1 MKIILGDN
9 QFFGINHHDLNKA
22 NKDKSK
28 FADEKSIVNFII
40 SSLNA
45 GLDGFMINS
54 NQMGYNI
61 ECTNVSKNGKH
72 FAEYKLI
79 Q

>member
-1 MKIILGDN
+1 MSQNDRV
-9 QFFGINHHDLNKA
+9 INYLKQGKKLTPLKALKKFQCFRLSARIFDL
-22 NKDKSK
+22 
-28 FADEKSIVNFII
+28 
-40 SSLNA
+40 
-45 GLDGFMINS
+45 

>member
-1 MKIILGDN
+1 MSQNNEILNYLKKGKKINPMKALKL
-9 QFFGINHHDLNKA
+9 FGCFRLSARIFDL
-22 NKDKSK
+22 
-28 FADEKSIVNFII
+28 
-40 SSLNA
+40 
-45 GLDGFMINS
+45 

>member
-1 MKIILGDN
+1 MSQNNDIINYLKKGKKLNPMKALKLFRCFRLSARI
-9 QFFGINHHDLNKA
+9 FDL
-22 NKDKSK
+22 
-28 FADEKSIVNFII
+28 
-40 SSLNA
+40 
-45 GLDGFMINS
+45 

>member
-1 MKIILGDN
+1 MKALKM
-9 QFFGINHHDLNKA
+9 FGCFRLSARIFDL
-22 NKDKSK
+22 
-28 FADEKSIVNFII
+28 
-40 SSLNA
+40 
-45 GLDGFMINS
+45 

>member
-1 MKIILGDN
+1 MSQNDGIINYLKQGKKLTP
-9 QFFGINHHDLNKA
+9 IKALNKFGCFRLSA
-22 NKDKSK
+22 RIFDLK
-28 FADEKSIVNFII
+28 
-40 SSLNA
+40 
-45 GLDGFMINS
+45 
-54 NQMGYNI
+54 QMGYNI